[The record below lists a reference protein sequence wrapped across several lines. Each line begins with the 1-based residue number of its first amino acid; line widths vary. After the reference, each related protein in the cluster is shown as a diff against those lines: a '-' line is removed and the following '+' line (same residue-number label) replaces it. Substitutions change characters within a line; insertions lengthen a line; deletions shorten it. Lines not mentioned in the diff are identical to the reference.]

1 MQLGSQTI
9 HVLIK
14 DKMKIVAFGGSNS
27 STSINKKLA
36 TYTTT
41 FFKEHTIEI
50 LDLND
55 YEMPLFGVD
64 KIGKIGMPQLALD
77 FAKKID
83 ESDLLIMSLA
93 ENNGAYTAAFK
104 NIFDWISVIQDR
116 KAFWGNKPTFVM
128 ATSPGPR
135 GGASVLSLA
144 KTTLP
149 YYGANVVDTFSLP
162 SFYENFNDEKGIVN
176 VDILAELQ
184 TKTEKIKANFLK
196 LKL

>member
-1 MQLGSQTI
+1 
-9 HVLIK
+9 
-14 DKMKIVAFGGSNS
+14 MKIVAFGGSNS

-41 FFKEHTIEI
+41 FFKEHSIEI

-55 YEMPLFGVD
+55 YEMPLFSVD
-64 KIGKIGMPQLALD
+64 KVAKNGLPQLALD

-83 ESDLLIMSLA
+83 ESDLLLMSLA
-93 ENNGAYTAAFK
+93 ENNGAYTVAFK

-135 GGASVLSLA
+135 GGASVLNLA

-149 YYGANVVDTFSLP
+149 YYGANVIDTFSLP
-162 SFYENFNDEKGIVN
+162 SFYENFNDETGIVN
-176 VDILAELQ
+176 VEFETEL
-184 TKTEKIKANFLK
+184 KSKIEKIKSDLLK
-196 LKL
+196 